1 MAALDWL
8 MPGVR
13 LRAQVALLAFIL
25 ILAVMPFVVG
35 GYILSLL
42 VLCLMF
48 ALFSQAWNVMLG
60 FAGQLSLGHALY
72 TGLGAYVAAGLY
84 VNLGV
89 NPWLGM
95 LAGIAA
101 AMAAGAIVGYLG
113 FRFSIEGV
121 YFALLTIAFAEFTRI
136 AFSHL
141 DWFQSTAGLFIPVAR
156 MPGNDLLHLR
166 GDPRMFYWLF
176 LVAAFGA
183 LLLCHRLLRS
193 RLGHYWLAIREDPI
207 AAQTLGINVF
217 RYKMVAVMLSAGLA
231 AVGGAL
237 YAFYYSVLFPDTA
250 FALSFSIE
258 LTLATIVGG
267 VGTLIGPLLG
277 AFILTPLGEGITALT
292 EHLGLPGI
300 KQFFYGLC
308 LVLIVVVRPVGLWPW
323 LCQKLGMGDGQGRS
337 GGGRE

>member
-1 MAALDWL
+1 MAFLDWL
-8 MPGVR
+8 MPGVVR
-13 LRAQVALLAFIL
+13 RAQVALLVLVAGLAAAPFI
-25 ILAVMPFVVG
+25 VD

-42 VLCLMF
+42 VVCLLF
-48 ALFSQAWNVMLG
+48 ALISQSWNVMLG

-84 VNLGV
+84 VNLDV

-95 LAGIAA
+95 LAGVVA
-101 AMAAGAIVGYLG
+101 AMAAGAIVGFLG

-141 DWFQSTAGLFIPVAR
+141 DWFQATSGLFVPV
-156 MPGNDLLHLR
+156 PPGGGNDLLHLR
-166 GDPRMFYWLF
+166 GEPRLFYWLF
-176 LVAAFGA
+176 LVATFATLA
-183 LLLCHRLLRS
+183 LCHRLLRS
-193 RLGHYWLAIREDPI
+193 RLGHYWLAIREDPV
-207 AAQTLGINVF
+207 AAQTLGIDVLK
-217 RYKMVAVMLSAGLA
+217 YKMVAVMLSAGIA

-237 YAFYYSVLFPDTA
+237 YAFYYNVLFPDTA

-267 VGTLIGPLLG
+267 VGTLFGPILG

-292 EHLGLPGI
+292 EEWGLPGI
-300 KQFFYGLC
+300 KQFFYGIC
-308 LVLIVVVRPVGLWPW
+308 LVLIVVVRPIGLWPW
-323 LCQKLGMGDGQGRS
+323 ICGRLGFGDGQGR
-337 GGGRE
+337 GGGR